1 MKILVLGIC
10 ACIPNL
16 TFAVDAKPLRQ
27 GTKPVSAEV
36 SDTSLDLRV
45 SLGGVPGV
53 EKVKT
58 DDTSSTFDDT
68 AGGRLGIELVWTNR
82 DKEGMGFFYGPGLY
96 SIGHSAEETTQF
108 VSSHSLKEEVTL
120 SALAVGGQ
128 IGAAYAPNDWYQLD
142 LGVRGLIGISKTRDE
157 LTATMSG
164 ISVTQTIDSNR
175 GNYWDADLFL
185 ANHFV
190 IQKHFELGLELG
202 YSVWQ
207 AKNTM
212 DLGGSKSD
220 LTLSGNGLELALSVG
235 VRF

>member
-16 TFAVDAKPLRQ
+16 TFAVDAKPLQQ
-27 GTKPVSAEV
+27 GTKPVSAEN

-53 EKVKT
+53 EKVKADNT
-58 DDTSSTFDDT
+58 TSKFDDT
-68 AGGRLGIELVWTNR
+68 AGGRLGVELVWTNR

-96 SIGHSAEETTQF
+96 SVGHAAEETTQF
-108 VSSHSLKEEVTL
+108 GSSYSEKTEVTL
-120 SALAVGGQ
+120 GALAAGGQ

-142 LGVRGLIGISKTRDE
+142 LGVRGLIGISRTRE
-157 LTATMSG
+157 EVTETMSG
-164 ISVTQTIDSNR
+164 IAVTDTNDSQR
-175 GNYWDADLFL
+175 GSYWDTDLFI
-185 ANHFV
+185 ANRFIIH
-190 IQKHFELGLELG
+190 KHFELGLELG

-212 DLGGSKSD
+212 DYGVSKSD